1 MINADEPENIQ
12 HLSNNRSLFFKSELT
27 NGKALR
33 IFGTYENPYFVAKD
47 IAEILEYK
55 NTMKAI
61 RDHIDNEDKLTYNEI
76 ENLDRTNQ
84 TPEHVQGHTI
94 LTYNKIERTIHP
106 PVIKS
111 FSSNNTLQLQGVN
124 IIARK
129 EDGYINLTQL
139 CQAGQKLFGNWKN
152 IGKTK
157 AFLEALSIS
166 IGIPIGSLI
175 KYNSAYGNERA
186 TWGHPQVAINV
197 AQWISPQF
205 DVQVSKWVYEL
216 LVTGS
221 VTLGQEKSNKE
232 LEQKYQEK
240 IHRLEEEKNR
250 LEEEKNRIE
259 LSYNVIEKKY
269 NSSLKKHRYHKFKET
284 GPSLYIIDCGLDYA
298 DGIERI
304 KIGIAGVPRQVV
316 NDDGSRATKTESID
330 GRLRKHRTLWPR
342 LRIFFLLFTQDV
354 VLLENSLKRIYS
366 SRINPG
372 GHEIIEAVNT
382 RTIIKKIKELLMFLN
397 IEEDDYR
404 ICSEKEIKKYNDNV
418 LTTLKENNYT
428 DNHEAD
434 QNIPILEFIEEVV
447 EEDEEKVEIEVEIDD
462 EDEVVEEDERKVE
475 IDDEDEDE
483 VVEEDEDEKET
494 KEETKEEEEIND
506 DLEKFTVIQLR
517 TICRENKISQ
527 VGIKNILIERIRNFR
542 KTNKLEAHKN
552 SKKIYQYDLNGV
564 FVEEFE
570 SIKAASKKHKYLE
583 DTISLVLNGKSKTA
597 YGYIWRYKNV
607 NIEETELKKITKHS
621 KAIEVIQVMQNG
633 HEIRYESMVDASK
646 KTGLSVGVIERKIN
660 KYKDGEPGF
669 KYNDS
674 SEKKKQ
680 LTKEQKIE
688 IRRKYNSGISLKEIE
703 KEYNKSIK
711 QLRRVVCKED

>member
-76 ENLDRTNQ
+76 ENLDRTKH

-106 PVIKS
+106 PEHV
-111 FSSNNTLQLQGVN
+111 QGHT
-124 IIARK
+124 IL
-129 EDGYINLTQL
+129 INESGLY
-139 CQAGQKLFGNWKN
+139 
-152 IGKTK
+152 
-157 AFLEALSIS
+157 
-166 IGIPIGSLI
+166 SLI
-175 KYNSAYGNERA
+175 LR
-186 TWGHPQVAINV
+186 
-197 AQWISPQF
+197 
-205 DVQVSKWVYEL
+205 SKL
-216 LVTGS
+216 
-221 VTLGQEKSNKE
+221 EKSKQFKRWVTSQVLPELRKHGQYRTSEENKLLQMQLYVE
-232 LEQKYQEK
+232 KEK
-240 IHRLEEEKNR
+240 IHR

-316 NDDGSRATKTESID
+316 NDDGSRTTKTESID
-330 GRLRKHRTLWPR
+330 GRLTKHRTLWPR

-462 EDEVVEEDERKVE
+462 EDEEKVEIEVEIDDEDEVVEEDERKVE

-570 SIKAASKKHKYLE
+570 SIKAASMKHKYLE

-597 YGYIWRYKNV
+597 YGYIWRDKNL